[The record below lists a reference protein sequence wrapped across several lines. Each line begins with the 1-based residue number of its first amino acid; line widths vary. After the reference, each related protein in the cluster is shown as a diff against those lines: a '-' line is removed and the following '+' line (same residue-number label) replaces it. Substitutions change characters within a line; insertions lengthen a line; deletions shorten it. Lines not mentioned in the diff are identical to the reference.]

1 MANSTTTRLWLMR
14 AGYLALGITVIF
26 FQLLPLETIPR
37 RFAGPDLLLAFTLA
51 WSARRPDFVPVLS
64 IAAIALLADLLFQR
78 PPGLWAALVVLASG
92 AIKRRAVG
100 LRDQTF
106 AVEWLNITIAVVMVM
121 LMYRLALFVL
131 LIPQVPLGLASI
143 QTLMTIMTYPL
154 IAVLTVYAFGVR
166 PVQPGETDILGGR
179 I

>member
-1 MANSTTTRLWLMR
+1 MANSTRTRLWLMR
-14 AGYLALGITVIF
+14 AGYLALGIAVMF

-51 WSARRPDFVPVLS
+51 WAARRPDYVPVLS

-78 PPGLWAALVVLASG
+78 PPGLWAAMVVLASG

-106 AVEWLNITIAVVMVM
+106 AVEWLNISIAVIGVM
-121 LMYRLALFVL
+121 LMYRLVLSGL

-143 QTLMTIMTYPL
+143 QTLMTIITYPL
-154 IAVLTVYAFGVR
+154 VSVLTVYAFGVR
-166 PVQPGETDILGGR
+166 PMQPGEADVLGGR